1 MYELAERVSEFS
13 HELATTIMDA
23 CRKAGNSVTMNAQ
36 ARTEGFTIKRVYL
49 NEDEDAYYASIES
62 PLGGSREEC
71 RIDELDC
78 DELLHV
84 AAAMRLF

>member
-13 HELATTIMDA
+13 YELATTIMDA

-49 NEDEDAYYASIES
+49 DKDENAYYAVVESI
-62 PLGGSREEC
+62 GGSREEC